1 MIISNGALQI
11 VEKAGGGMVNGK
23 PVTVTETVSEPIPC
37 NIKTLQD
44 NKRGKT
50 IDNVFTQSSYEIL
63 IDTLAVPHFTADMV
77 ILTDNRG
84 VVKGKFQVQD
94 IQHLDYV
101 DAVKI
106 TV

>member
-1 MIISNGALQI
+1 MIIENGTLQV
-11 VEKAGGGMVNGK
+11 VEKTGGGIINGK
-23 PVTVTETVSEPIPC
+23 PVPVIETVGIPIPC

-50 IDNVFTQSSYEIL
+50 IDSVFTQSSYEVL
-63 IDTLAVPHFTADMV
+63 IDTLAIPHFTADKV

-84 VVKGKFQVQD
+84 VVKGSFQVQD
-94 IQHLDYV
+94 IQHLDEV
-101 DAVKI
+101 QAVKI

>member
-1 MIISNGALQI
+1 MIIENGTLQV
-11 VEKAGGGMVNGK
+11 VEKTGGGMVNGK
-23 PVTVTETVSEPIPC
+23 PVPVIETVGIPIPC

-50 IDNVFTQSSYEIL
+50 IDSVFTQSSYEVL
-63 IDTLAVPHFTADMV
+63 IDTLSIHHFTADKV

-84 VVKGKFQVQD
+84 VIKGTFQVQD
-94 IQHLDYV
+94 IQHLDEV
-101 DAVKI
+101 QAVKI